1 MHPPDSGSAQNH
13 KAKVFPS
20 NSHFRGRVAATL
32 GIWINRISRR
42 WNIHEK
48 IRYGYVLS
56 LSIAVLGTGVGLIVG
71 EHYEDKA
78 TEKYRLARER
88 YELIEQ
94 LEKAVLKVSFYQQMV
109 ILDSKNSISQRDVVT
124 NLFKSITQS
133 RELISQLKLNLQ
145 DYQDIPAEDAVKLK
159 TLLQTYETELGSFT
173 QSVQLRTQKV
183 DSNKLTKSEIQT
195 VRQFLRMGSNG
206 EIAPKFEQLSK
217 SLEQLVNSIS
227 EQRQQAENSFKKA
240 KVLRV
245 MIIITSMA
253 LSMAIAL
260 ALAFYTSRAIARPI
274 KAVTNVAKRATQEGN
289 FELQAPVTTED
300 EVGVL
305 ATSLNQL
312 IQQVATQIQE
322 LKQAQAQLIQSEK
335 MSSLD
340 QMVAGIAHEI
350 NNPVNFIYG
359 NLEYANDYTQELLE
373 LVHLYQRHYPQPVT
387 EIQNKLKDVDLDFLR
402 EDLPKV
408 LSSLHVGAERIR
420 QIVLSLRHF
429 SHLDEAE
436 MKQVDIY
443 QEIDNTL
450 LIMSHRLNSNIEV
463 IKQYE
468 SLALIECYP
477 AQLNQVFMNILSN
490 AIDELLAHNEF
501 AHKQIV
507 IQTRLLDDNQIE
519 VRIRDNGPGIAPEI
533 QDKIFDPFFTTKP
546 VGQGTGMGLAICYQI
561 VEKHHGKIEVI
572 SELGQGA
579 EFVVTLPVA
588 QGLG

>member
-206 EIAPKFEQLSK
+206 ELAPKFEQLSK

-359 NLEYANDYTQELLE
+359 NLDYANDYTQELLE

>member
-1 MHPPDSGSAQNH
+1 MHPLDSGSVQNH
-13 KAKVFPS
+13 KAKAFPS
-20 NSHFRGRVAATL
+20 NSHFGGRIAAAL
-32 GIWINRISRR
+32 GIWINQIIRC

-71 EHYEDKA
+71 EHYDDQAAEN
-78 TEKYRLARER
+78 YRLARER
-88 YELIEQ
+88 YELIDQ
-94 LEKAVLKVSFYQQMV
+94 LEKAALKVNLYQKKA
-109 ILDSKNSISQRDVVT
+109 ILAPENSTGKQDAIAKLLNSINQA
-124 NLFKSITQS
+124 KK
-133 RELISQLKLNLQ
+133 LISKLNFNLKS
-145 DYQDIPAEDAVKLK
+145 YNNIPTEEAVKLK
-159 TLLQTYETELGSFT
+159 NLLQTYETELDSFT
-173 QSVQLRTQKV
+173 QSVESRLQKGN
-183 DSNKLTKSEIQT
+183 SNNLTKSEIQAT
-195 VRQFLRMGSNG
+195 RQLLVMRSNG
-206 EIAPKFEQLSK
+206 ELAPKFEQLSE
-217 SLEQLVNSIS
+217 SLEQLVNSIL
-227 EQRQQAENSFKKA
+227 EQRKQAEESFKKA
-240 KVLRV
+240 KILRV
-245 MIIITSMA
+245 MIIISSMA

-322 LKQAQAQLIQSEK
+322 LKQAQAHLVQSEK
-335 MSSLD
+335 MSSLG

-359 NLEYANDYTQELLE
+359 NLDYANDYTQELLE

-387 EIQNKLKDVDLDFLR
+387 EIQNKIEDVDLDFLR

-436 MKQVDIY
+436 MKQVDIHK
-443 QEIDNTL
+443 EIYNTL
-450 LIMSHRLNSNIEV
+450 WILSHKIKQKIEV
-463 IKQYE
+463 NKQYGD
-468 SLALIECYP
+468 LPLIECYP

-490 AIDELLAHNEF
+490 AIDELLAHNEL
-501 AHKQIV
+501 AQKQIV
-507 IQTRLLDDNQIE
+507 IQTILRDDNQIE

-546 VGQGTGMGLAICYQI
+546 VGQGTGMGLAISYQI

>member
-133 RELISQLKLNLQ
+133 RELISQLKLNLH
-145 DYQDIPAEDAVKLK
+145 DYQDIPPEDAVKLK

-206 EIAPKFEQLSK
+206 ELAPKFEQLSK

-227 EQRQQAENSFKKA
+227 EQRKQAENSFKKA

-245 MIIITSMA
+245 MIIISSMA

-359 NLEYANDYTQELLE
+359 NLDYANDYTQELLE

>member
-1 MHPPDSGSAQNH
+1 MHPLDSGSVQNH
-13 KAKVFPS
+13 KAKAFPS
-20 NSHFRGRVAATL
+20 NSHFGGRIAATV
-32 GIWINRISRR
+32 GIWINRIIRR

-71 EHYEDKA
+71 EHYDDKA
-78 TEKYRLARER
+78 AEDYRLARER
-88 YELIEQ
+88 YELIDQ
-94 LEKAVLKVSFYQQMV
+94 LEKAALKVNLYQKKA
-109 ILDSKNSISQRDVVT
+109 ILAPENSTGKQDAIAKLLNSNNQA
-124 NLFKSITQS
+124 KK
-133 RELISQLKLNLQ
+133 LISKLNSNLKS
-145 DYQDIPAEDAVKLK
+145 YNNIPTEEAVKLK
-159 TLLQTYETELGSFT
+159 KLLQTYETELDSFT
-173 QSVQLRTQKV
+173 QSVESRLQKGN
-183 DSNKLTKSEIQT
+183 SNNLTKSEIQAT
-195 VRQFLRMGSNG
+195 RQLLVMRSNG
-206 EIAPKFEQLSK
+206 ELAPKFEQLSE
-217 SLEQLVNSIS
+217 SLEQLVNSIL
-227 EQRQQAENSFKKA
+227 EQRKQAEESFKKA
-240 KVLRV
+240 KILRV
-245 MIIITSMA
+245 MIIISSMA

-322 LKQAQAQLIQSEK
+322 LKQAQAHLVQSEK
-335 MSSLD
+335 MSSLG

-359 NLEYANDYTQELLE
+359 NLDYANDYTQELLE

-387 EIQNKLKDVDLDFLR
+387 EIQNKIEDVDLDFLR

-436 MKQVDIY
+436 MKQVDIHK
-443 QEIDNTL
+443 EIYNTL
-450 LIMSHRLNSNIEV
+450 WILSHKIKQKIEV
-463 IKQYE
+463 NKQYGD
-468 SLALIECYP
+468 LPLIECYP

-490 AIDELLAHNEF
+490 AIDELLAHNEL
-501 AHKQIV
+501 AQKQIV
-507 IQTRLLDDNQIE
+507 IQTILRDDNQIE

-546 VGQGTGMGLAICYQI
+546 VGQGTGMGLAISYQI

>member
-1 MHPPDSGSAQNH
+1 MHPLDSESVQKH
-13 KAKVFPS
+13 KAKAFPS
-20 NSHFRGRVAATL
+20 NSHFGSRVAATL
-32 GIWINRISRR
+32 GIWINRIIRR
-42 WNIHEK
+42 WNIHQK

-71 EHYEDKA
+71 EHYDDKA
-78 TEKYRLARER
+78 VEQYSFARNK
-88 YELIEQ
+88 YELIDE
-94 LEKAVLKVSFYQQMV
+94 LEKAILKIQFYQLR
-109 ILDSKNSISQRDVVT
+109 ILAHPDNSVNDDQEIYQ
-124 NLFKSITQS
+124 LIQCITKA
-133 RELISQLKLNLQ
+133 RKLIYQLKLKLQ
-145 DYQDIPAEDAVKLK
+145 YSQGIPTEDAVELK
-159 TLLQTYETELGSFT
+159 SVLQTYDTELLSFT
-173 QSVQLRTQKV
+173 KSVQWRSHTGE
-183 DSNKLTKSEIQT
+183 DNKQTKTKIQAAKQLLGMNNN
-195 VRQFLRMGSNG
+195 RELS
-206 EIAPKFEQLSK
+206 PKFEQLSK
-217 SLEQLVNSIS
+217 SLEQIVNSIS
-227 EQRQQAENSFKKA
+227 EQRKQAERSFKKA

-245 MIIITSMA
+245 IIIITSMA

-260 ALAFYTSRAIARPI
+260 ALALYTSRAIARPI

-312 IQQVATQIQE
+312 IQQVARQIQE

-335 MSSLD
+335 MSSLG

-350 NNPVNFIYG
+350 NNPVNFIYA
-359 NLEYANDYTQELLE
+359 NLDYANEYSQELLE

-387 EIQNKLKDVDLDFLR
+387 EIQNKLEDVDLDFLS
-402 EDLPKV
+402 EDLPKL

-420 QIVLSLRHF
+420 QIVLSLRNF
-429 SHLDEAE
+429 CHLDEAE
-436 MKQVDIY
+436 RKLVDIHK
-443 QEIDNTL
+443 EIDNTL
-450 LIMSHRLNSNIEV
+450 LIMSHRLKSNIDL

-468 SLALIECYP
+468 CLPLIKCYP

-490 AIDELLAHNEF
+490 AIDELLAHKELDQ
-501 AHKQIV
+501 KQIV
-507 IQTRLLDDNQIE
+507 IQTRLVDDNQIE

-588 QGLG
+588 QGLA

>member
-1 MHPPDSGSAQNH
+1 
-13 KAKVFPS
+13 
-20 NSHFRGRVAATL
+20 L
-32 GIWINRISRR
+32 RI
-42 WNIHEK
+42 
-48 IRYGYVLS
+48 
-56 LSIAVLGTGVGLIVG
+56 
-71 EHYEDKA
+71 
-78 TEKYRLARER
+78 
-88 YELIEQ
+88 
-94 LEKAVLKVSFYQQMV
+94 
-109 ILDSKNSISQRDVVT
+109 
-124 NLFKSITQS
+124 
-133 RELISQLKLNLQ
+133 
-145 DYQDIPAEDAVKLK
+145 
-159 TLLQTYETELGSFT
+159 
-173 QSVQLRTQKV
+173 
-183 DSNKLTKSEIQT
+183 
-195 VRQFLRMGSNG
+195 GSNG

-335 MSSLD
+335 MSSLG

>member
-1 MHPPDSGSAQNH
+1 
-13 KAKVFPS
+13 
-20 NSHFRGRVAATL
+20 
-32 GIWINRISRR
+32 
-42 WNIHEK
+42 
-48 IRYGYVLS
+48 
-56 LSIAVLGTGVGLIVG
+56 VG
-71 EHYEDKA
+71 EHYDDQAAEN
-78 TEKYRLARER
+78 YRLARER
-88 YELIEQ
+88 YELIDQ
-94 LEKAVLKVSFYQQMV
+94 LEKAALKVNLYQKKA
-109 ILDSKNSISQRDVVT
+109 ILASENSTGKQDAIAKLLNSINQA
-124 NLFKSITQS
+124 KK
-133 RELISQLKLNLQ
+133 LISKLNFNLKS
-145 DYQDIPAEDAVKLK
+145 YNNIPTEEAVKLK
-159 TLLQTYETELGSFT
+159 NLLQTYETELDSFT
-173 QSVQLRTQKV
+173 QSVESRLQKGN
-183 DSNKLTKSEIQT
+183 SNNLTKSEIQAT
-195 VRQFLRMGSNG
+195 RQLLVMRSNG
-206 EIAPKFEQLSK
+206 ELAPKFEQLSE
-217 SLEQLVNSIS
+217 SLEQLVNSIL
-227 EQRQQAENSFKKA
+227 EQRKQAEESFKKA
-240 KVLRV
+240 KILRV
-245 MIIITSMA
+245 MIIISSMA

-322 LKQAQAQLIQSEK
+322 LKQAQAHLVQSEK
-335 MSSLD
+335 MSSLG

-359 NLEYANDYTQELLE
+359 NLDYANDYTQELLE

-387 EIQNKLKDVDLDFLR
+387 EIQNKIEDVDLDFLR

-436 MKQVDIY
+436 MKQVDIHK
-443 QEIDNTL
+443 EIYNTL
-450 LIMSHRLNSNIEV
+450 WILSHKIKQKIEV
-463 IKQYE
+463 NKQYGD
-468 SLALIECYP
+468 LPLIECYP

-490 AIDELLAHNEF
+490 AIDELLAHNEL
-501 AHKQIV
+501 AQKQIV
-507 IQTRLLDDNQIE
+507 IQTILRDDNQIE

-546 VGQGTGMGLAICYQI
+546 VGQGTGMGLAISYQI

>member
-359 NLEYANDYTQELLE
+359 NLDYANDYTQELLE

>member
-1 MHPPDSGSAQNH
+1 MHPLDSGSVQNH
-13 KAKVFPS
+13 KAKAFPS
-20 NSHFRGRVAATL
+20 NSHFGGRIAATV
-32 GIWINRISRR
+32 GIWINQIIRR

-71 EHYEDKA
+71 EHYDDQAAEN
-78 TEKYRLARER
+78 YRLARER
-88 YELIEQ
+88 YELIDQ
-94 LEKAVLKVSFYQQMV
+94 LEKAALKVNLYQKKA
-109 ILDSKNSISQRDVVT
+109 ILAPENSTGKQDAIAKLLNSINQA
-124 NLFKSITQS
+124 KK
-133 RELISQLKLNLQ
+133 LISKLNFNLKS
-145 DYQDIPAEDAVKLK
+145 YNNIPTEEAVKLK
-159 TLLQTYETELGSFT
+159 KLLQTYETELDSFT
-173 QSVQLRTQKV
+173 QSVESRLQKGN
-183 DSNKLTKSEIQT
+183 SNNLTKSEIQAA
-195 VRQFLRMGSNG
+195 RQLLVMRSKG
-206 EIAPKFEQLSK
+206 ELAPKFEQLSE
-217 SLEQLVNSIS
+217 SLEQLVNSIL
-227 EQRQQAENSFKKA
+227 EQRKQAEESFKKA
-240 KVLRV
+240 KILRV
-245 MIIITSMA
+245 MIIISSMA

-322 LKQAQAQLIQSEK
+322 LKQAQAHLVQSEK
-335 MSSLD
+335 MSSLG

-359 NLEYANDYTQELLE
+359 NLDYANDYTQELLE

-387 EIQNKLKDVDLDFLR
+387 EIQNKIEDVDLDFLR

-436 MKQVDIY
+436 MKQVDIHK
-443 QEIDNTL
+443 EIYNTL
-450 LIMSHRLNSNIEV
+450 WILSHKIKQKIEV
-463 IKQYE
+463 NKQYGD
-468 SLALIECYP
+468 LPLIECYP

-490 AIDELLAHNEF
+490 AIDELLAHNEL
-501 AHKQIV
+501 AQKQIV
-507 IQTRLLDDNQIE
+507 IQTILRDDNQIE

-546 VGQGTGMGLAICYQI
+546 VGQGTGMGLAISYQI

>member
-1 MHPPDSGSAQNH
+1 MHPLDSGSVQNH
-13 KAKVFPS
+13 KAKAFPS
-20 NSHFRGRVAATL
+20 NSHFGGRIAATV
-32 GIWINRISRR
+32 GIWINQIIRR

-71 EHYEDKA
+71 EHYDDQAAEN
-78 TEKYRLARER
+78 YRLARER
-88 YELIEQ
+88 YELIDQ
-94 LEKAVLKVSFYQQMV
+94 LEKAALKVNLYQKKA
-109 ILDSKNSISQRDVVT
+109 ILASENSTGKQDAIAKLLNSINQA
-124 NLFKSITQS
+124 KK
-133 RELISQLKLNLQ
+133 LISKLNFNLKS
-145 DYQDIPAEDAVKLK
+145 YNNIPTEEAVKLK
-159 TLLQTYETELGSFT
+159 NLLQTYETELDSFT
-173 QSVQLRTQKV
+173 QSVESRLQKGN
-183 DSNKLTKSEIQT
+183 SNNLTKSEIQAA
-195 VRQFLRMGSNG
+195 RQLLVMRSDG
-206 EIAPKFEQLSK
+206 ELAPKFEQLSE
-217 SLEQLVNSIS
+217 SLEQLVNSIL
-227 EQRQQAENSFKKA
+227 EQRKQAEESFKKA
-240 KVLRV
+240 KILRV
-245 MIIITSMA
+245 MIIISSMA

-322 LKQAQAQLIQSEK
+322 LKQAQAHLVQSEK
-335 MSSLD
+335 MSSLG

-359 NLEYANDYTQELLE
+359 NLDYANDYTQELLE

-387 EIQNKLKDVDLDFLR
+387 EIQNKIEDVDLDFLR

-436 MKQVDIY
+436 MKQVDIHK
-443 QEIDNTL
+443 EIYNTL
-450 LIMSHRLNSNIEV
+450 WILSHKIKQKIEV
-463 IKQYE
+463 NKQYGD
-468 SLALIECYP
+468 LPLIECYP

-490 AIDELLAHNEF
+490 AIDELLAHNEL
-501 AHKQIV
+501 AQKQIV
-507 IQTRLLDDNQIE
+507 IQTILRDDNQIE

-546 VGQGTGMGLAICYQI
+546 VGQGTGMGLAISYQI

>member
-1 MHPPDSGSAQNH
+1 MHPLDSGSVQNH
-13 KAKVFPS
+13 KAKAFPS
-20 NSHFRGRVAATL
+20 NSHFGGRIAATV
-32 GIWINRISRR
+32 GIWINQIIRR

-71 EHYEDKA
+71 EHYDDQAAEN
-78 TEKYRLARER
+78 YRLARER
-88 YELIEQ
+88 YELIDQ
-94 LEKAVLKVSFYQQMV
+94 LEKAALKVNLYQKKA
-109 ILDSKNSISQRDVVT
+109 ILAPENSTGKQEAIAKLLNSINQA
-124 NLFKSITQS
+124 KK
-133 RELISQLKLNLQ
+133 LISKLNFNLKS
-145 DYQDIPAEDAVKLK
+145 YNNIPTEEAVKLK
-159 TLLQTYETELGSFT
+159 KLLQTYETELDSFT
-173 QSVQLRTQKV
+173 QSVESRLQKGN
-183 DSNKLTKSEIQT
+183 SNNLTKSEIQAA
-195 VRQFLRMGSNG
+195 RQLLVMRSKG
-206 EIAPKFEQLSK
+206 ELAPKFEQLSE
-217 SLEQLVNSIS
+217 SLEQLVNSIL
-227 EQRQQAENSFKKA
+227 EQRKQAEESFKKA
-240 KVLRV
+240 KILRV
-245 MIIITSMA
+245 MIIISSMA

-322 LKQAQAQLIQSEK
+322 LKQAQAHLVQSEK
-335 MSSLD
+335 MSSLG

-359 NLEYANDYTQELLE
+359 NLDYANDYTQELLE

-387 EIQNKLKDVDLDFLR
+387 EIQNKIEDVDLDFLR

-436 MKQVDIY
+436 MKQVDIHK
-443 QEIDNTL
+443 EIYNTL
-450 LIMSHRLNSNIEV
+450 WILSHKIKQKIEV
-463 IKQYE
+463 NKQYGD
-468 SLALIECYP
+468 LPLIECYP

-490 AIDELLAHNEF
+490 AIDELLAHNEL
-501 AHKQIV
+501 AQKQIV
-507 IQTRLLDDNQIE
+507 IQTILRDDNQIE

-546 VGQGTGMGLAICYQI
+546 VGQGTGMGLAISYQI